1 MTNTVEEAEIINKY
15 LCQIKKG
22 LPLFIRLRKNE
33 VNDILDE
40 IEEHIWEKVIESA
53 GDKEPTEIDIQIA
66 ISQIGEPED
75 IANKFASKSTPHI
88 YISEE
93 IYPLY
98 RTYWKVIFWSFFL
111 WLAVYLIPLEVP
123 HDPRNSFLYQI
134 SEFFLF
140 EYIFIV
146 LIISV
151 SSFVFV
157 GVIFCYL
164 SITGY
169 IPYKQRKSKLQSSN
183 FNINNIQKRKLKEY
197 VQIVILLL
205 EISFFLFSAIYVLL
219 YSDFFLAIAFFIL
232 LSVKSLRRFTK
243 RKSIISQKILIALD
257 IYLIRWI
264 IHTLGELLFL
274 NYLGFQEFFNFL
286 PGLML
291 FYFSYEIYTFMTI
304 RDKKELYLKELSMVK
319 RLRTKER
326 MLRNKK
332 GDDTMNTQKIS
343 NGKSLFN
350 LELEE
355 KIKLELKKVK
365 RKLPFWL
372 KMSEKREI
380 INNTEEEIREDI
392 QELEESSELHEENL
406 KLIFPKLGNIKS
418 ILSDYKQQG
427 TPRIFISKETWPWYL
442 KTIKM
447 VLSYFIIQSI
457 LSIILLKSFNVNFNN
472 LGISLFIRVIWLLW
486 MCILIL
492 ITKLFVFLSLNGF
505 NPKRKE
511 FLIPEKEINLHLYIW
526 EIFFAVIYIV
536 MGIIILLDEI
546 ASGELTTSPRI
557 FILTIIN
564 ILSLLSLGGVKSLK
578 LVIKKNNRILRSL
591 LIITSL
597 ILSLVISFFV
607 LYDSHIDFIFIH
619 SSISR
624 YIFTILFIPINIEII
639 YELFHFFFQL
649 KN

>member
-15 LCQIKKG
+15 LYQIKKG
-22 LPLFIRLRKNE
+22 LPLSIRLRRNE
-33 VNDILDE
+33 LNDILDE

-53 GDKEPTEIDIQIA
+53 GDKEPTEIDVQIA

-123 HDPRNSFLYQI
+123 HSHRNSYMYQI
-134 SEFFLF
+134 SEFFLL

-169 IPYKQRKSKLQSSN
+169 IPYKQRKFKLQSSN
-183 FNINNIQKRKLKEY
+183 FNINNIQKQKLKES
-197 VQIVILLL
+197 VQIVILFL
-205 EISFFLFSAIYVLL
+205 EISFFLFSAIYL
-219 YSDFFLAIAFFIL
+219 FLFIGPFEAIAFLIL
-232 LSVKSLRRFTK
+232 LSVKILRRYTK
-243 RKSIISQKILIALD
+243 RKSIILQRVLIIID
-257 IYLIRWI
+257 IYLIRLI
-264 IHTLGELLFL
+264 IPILEDFGS
-274 NYLGFQEFFNFL
+274 QEFFNFL
-286 PGLML
+286 PALIL

-326 MLRNKK
+326 IFRNKK
-332 GDDTMNTQKIS
+332 RDDNINTQNIS
-343 NGKSLFN
+343 SYKSLFS

-355 KIKLELKKVK
+355 KIKLHLKKVK

-372 KMSEKREI
+372 KISEKRDI
-380 INNTEEEIREDI
+380 INNIEEEIREHI

-406 KLIFPKLGNIKS
+406 RIKFPELGNIKL

-447 VLSYFIIQSI
+447 VLSYFLIQVI
-457 LSIILLKSFNVNFNN
+457 LSIILLKSFNVIFNN
-472 LGISLFIRVIWLLW
+472 LGISLFIRISWLFW

-492 ITKLFVFLSLNGF
+492 ITRLFVFLSLNGF

-511 FLIPEKEINLHLYIW
+511 FLIPKKEINLRFYIW

-536 MGIIILLDEI
+536 MGIIILFEI
-546 ASGELTTSPRI
+546 ASGELTTSPKI
-557 FILTIIN
+557 FILTIVN

-578 LVIKKNNRILRSL
+578 LVIKKNKRALKTL

-597 ILSLVISFFV
+597 MLSLVISFFV
-607 LYDSHIDFIFIH
+607 LYDSHLDFRFIY
-619 SSISR
+619 SPLSR
-624 YIFTILFIPINIEII
+624 NMFNFLFLPINIEII
-639 YELFHFFFQL
+639 YELFHFFSQL

>member
-22 LPLFIRLRKNE
+22 LPLSIRLRKDE
-33 VNDILDE
+33 LNDILDE

-123 HDPRNSFLYQI
+123 HSHRNSYMYQI
-134 SEFFLF
+134 SEFFLL

-169 IPYKQRKSKLQSSN
+169 IPYKQRKFKLQSSN

-197 VQIVILLL
+197 VQIVILFL
-205 EISFFLFSAIYVLL
+205 EISFFLFSAIYL
-219 YSDFFLAIAFFIL
+219 FLFIGPFEAIAFLIL
-232 LSVKSLRRFTK
+232 LSVKILRRYTK
-243 RKSIISQKILIALD
+243 RKSIILQRVLIIID
-257 IYLIRWI
+257 IYLIRLI
-264 IHTLGELLFL
+264 IPILEDFGS
-274 NYLGFQEFFNFL
+274 QEFFNFL
-286 PGLML
+286 PALIL

-326 MLRNKK
+326 IFRNKK
-332 GDDTMNTQKIS
+332 RDDNINTQNIS
-343 NGKSLFN
+343 SYKSPFS

-355 KIKLELKKVK
+355 KIKLHLKKVK

-372 KMSEKREI
+372 KISEKRDI
-380 INNTEEEIREDI
+380 INNIEEEIREHI

-406 KLIFPKLGNIKS
+406 RIKFPELGNIKL

-447 VLSYFIIQSI
+447 VLSYFIIQVI
-457 LSIILLKSFNVNFNN
+457 LSIILLKSFNVIFNN
-472 LGISLFIRVIWLLW
+472 LGISLFIRLSWLFW

-492 ITKLFVFLSLNGF
+492 ITRLFVFLSLNGF

-511 FLIPEKEINLHLYIW
+511 FLIPKKEINLRFYIW

-536 MGIIILLDEI
+536 MGIIILFEI

-557 FILTIIN
+557 FILTIVT

-578 LVIKKNNRILRSL
+578 LVIKKNKRALKTL

-597 ILSLVISFFV
+597 MLSLVISFFV
-607 LYDSHIDFIFIH
+607 LYDSHLDFRFIY
-619 SSISR
+619 SPLSR
-624 YIFTILFIPINIEII
+624 HMFNFLFLPINIEII
-639 YELFHFFFQL
+639 YELFHFFSQL

>member
-15 LCQIKKG
+15 LYQIKKG
-22 LPLFIRLRKNE
+22 LPLSIRLRRNE
-33 VNDILDE
+33 LNDILDE

-53 GDKEPTEIDIQIA
+53 GDKEPTEIDVQIA

-123 HDPRNSFLYQI
+123 HSHRNSYMYQI
-134 SEFFLF
+134 SEFFLL

-169 IPYKQRKSKLQSSN
+169 IPYKQRKFKLQSSN
-183 FNINNIQKRKLKEY
+183 FNINNIQKQKLKES
-197 VQIVILLL
+197 VQIVILFL
-205 EISFFLFSAIYVLL
+205 EISFFLFSAIYL
-219 YSDFFLAIAFFIL
+219 FLFIGPFEAIAFLIL
-232 LSVKSLRRFTK
+232 LSVKILRRYTK
-243 RKSIISQKILIALD
+243 RKSIILQRVLIIID
-257 IYLIRWI
+257 IYLIRLI
-264 IHTLGELLFL
+264 IPILEDFGS
-274 NYLGFQEFFNFL
+274 QEFFNFL
-286 PGLML
+286 PALIL

-326 MLRNKK
+326 IFRNKK
-332 GDDTMNTQKIS
+332 RDDNINTQNIS
-343 NGKSLFN
+343 SYKSPFS

-355 KIKLELKKVK
+355 KIKLHLKKVK

-372 KMSEKREI
+372 KISEKRDI
-380 INNTEEEIREDI
+380 INNIEEEIREHI

-406 KLIFPKLGNIKS
+406 RIKFPELGNIKL

-447 VLSYFIIQSI
+447 VLSYFIIQVI
-457 LSIILLKSFNVNFNN
+457 LSIILLKSFNVIFNN
-472 LGISLFIRVIWLLW
+472 LGISLFIRLSWLFW

-492 ITKLFVFLSLNGF
+492 ITRLFVFLSLNGF

-511 FLIPEKEINLHLYIW
+511 FLIPKKEINLRFYIW

-536 MGIIILLDEI
+536 MGIIILFEI
-546 ASGELTTSPRI
+546 ASGELTTSPKI
-557 FILTIIN
+557 FILTIVN

-578 LVIKKNNRILRSL
+578 LVIKKNKRALKTL

-597 ILSLVISFFV
+597 MLSLVISFFV
-607 LYDSHIDFIFIH
+607 LYDSHLDFRFIY
-619 SSISR
+619 SPLSR
-624 YIFTILFIPINIEII
+624 NMFNFLFLPINIEII
-639 YELFHFFFQL
+639 YELFHFFSQL

>member
-22 LPLFIRLRKNE
+22 LPLSIRLRKDE
-33 VNDILDE
+33 LNDILDE

-123 HDPRNSFLYQI
+123 HSHRNSYMYQI
-134 SEFFLF
+134 SEFFLL

-169 IPYKQRKSKLQSSN
+169 IPYKQRKFKLQSSN
-183 FNINNIQKRKLKEY
+183 FNINNIQKRKLKES
-197 VQIVILLL
+197 VQIVILFL
-205 EISFFLFSAIYVLL
+205 EISFFLFSAIYL
-219 YSDFFLAIAFFIL
+219 FLFIGPFEAIAFLIL
-232 LSVKSLRRFTK
+232 LSVKSLRRYTK
-243 RKSIISQKILIALD
+243 RKSIILQRVLIIID
-257 IYLIRWI
+257 IYLIRLI
-264 IHTLGELLFL
+264 IPTLEDFGS
-274 NYLGFQEFFNFL
+274 QEFFNFL
-286 PGLML
+286 PALIL

-304 RDKKELYLKELSMVK
+304 RDKKELHLKELSMVK

-326 MLRNKK
+326 IFRNKK
-332 GDDTMNTQKIS
+332 RDDNINTQNIS
-343 NGKSLFN
+343 SYKSPFS

-355 KIKLELKKVK
+355 KIKLHLKKVK

-372 KMSEKREI
+372 KISEKRDI
-380 INNTEEEIREDI
+380 INNIEEEIREHI

-406 KLIFPKLGNIKS
+406 RIKFPELGNIKL

-447 VLSYFIIQSI
+447 VLSYFIIQVI
-457 LSIILLKSFNVNFNN
+457 LSIILLKSFNVIFNN
-472 LGISLFIRVIWLLW
+472 LGISLFIRLSWLFW

-492 ITKLFVFLSLNGF
+492 ITRLFVFLSLNGF

-511 FLIPEKEINLHLYIW
+511 FLIPKKEINLRFYIW

-536 MGIIILLDEI
+536 MGIIILFEI

-557 FILTIIN
+557 FILTIVT

-578 LVIKKNNRILRSL
+578 LVIKKNKRALKTL

-597 ILSLVISFFV
+597 MFSLVISFFV
-607 LYDSHIDFIFIH
+607 LYDSHLDFRFIY
-619 SSISR
+619 SSLSR
-624 YIFTILFIPINIEII
+624 NMFNFLFLPINIEII
-639 YELFHFFFQL
+639 YELFHFFSQL

>member
-22 LPLFIRLRKNE
+22 LPLSIRLRKDE
-33 VNDILDE
+33 LNDILDE

-53 GDKEPTEIDIQIA
+53 GDKEPTEFDIQIA

-123 HDPRNSFLYQI
+123 HSHRNSYMYQI
-134 SEFFLF
+134 SEFFLL

-169 IPYKQRKSKLQSSN
+169 IPYKQRKFKLQSSN
-183 FNINNIQKRKLKEY
+183 FNINNIQKRKLKES
-197 VQIVILLL
+197 VQIVILFL
-205 EISFFLFSAIYVLL
+205 EISFFLFSAL
-219 YSDFFLAIAFFIL
+219 YLFLFIGPFEAIAFLIL
-232 LSVKSLRRFTK
+232 LSVKSLRRYTK
-243 RKSIISQKILIALD
+243 RKSIILQRVLIIID
-257 IYLIRWI
+257 IYLIRLI
-264 IHTLGELLFL
+264 IPTLEDFGS
-274 NYLGFQEFFNFL
+274 QEFFNFL
-286 PGLML
+286 PALIL

-326 MLRNKK
+326 IFRNKK
-332 GDDTMNTQKIS
+332 RDDNINTQNIS
-343 NGKSLFN
+343 SYKSPFS

-355 KIKLELKKVK
+355 KIKLHLKKVK

-372 KMSEKREI
+372 KISEKRDI
-380 INNTEEEIREDI
+380 INNIEEEIREHI

-406 KLIFPKLGNIKS
+406 RIKFPELGNIKL

-447 VLSYFIIQSI
+447 VLSYFIIQVI
-457 LSIILLKSFNVNFNN
+457 LSFILLISFNVIFNN
-472 LGISLFIRVIWLLW
+472 LGISLFIRLSWLFW

-492 ITKLFVFLSLNGF
+492 ITRLFVFLSLNGF

-511 FLIPEKEINLHLYIW
+511 FLIPKKEINLRFYIW

-536 MGIIILLDEI
+536 MGIIILFDGI

-557 FILTIIN
+557 FILTIVN

-578 LVIKKNNRILRSL
+578 LVIKKNKRTLKTL

-597 ILSLVISFFV
+597 MLSLVISFFV
-607 LYDSHIDFIFIH
+607 LYDSHLDFRFIY
-619 SSISR
+619 SSLSR
-624 YIFTILFIPINIEII
+624 NMFNFLFLPINIEII
-639 YELFHFFFQL
+639 YELFHFFSQL

>member
-15 LCQIKKG
+15 LYQIKKG
-22 LPLFIRLRKNE
+22 LPLSIRLRRNE
-33 VNDILDE
+33 LNDILDE

-123 HDPRNSFLYQI
+123 HSHRNSYMYQI
-134 SEFFLF
+134 SEFFLL

-169 IPYKQRKSKLQSSN
+169 IPYKQRKFKLQSSN
-183 FNINNIQKRKLKEY
+183 FNINNIQKRKLKES
-197 VQIVILLL
+197 VQIVILFL
-205 EISFFLFSAIYVLL
+205 EISFFLFSAIYL
-219 YSDFFLAIAFFIL
+219 FLFIGPFEAIAFLIL
-232 LSVKSLRRFTK
+232 LSVKILRRYTK
-243 RKSIISQKILIALD
+243 RKSIILQRVLIIID
-257 IYLIRWI
+257 IYLIRLI
-264 IHTLGELLFL
+264 IPILEDFGS
-274 NYLGFQEFFNFL
+274 QEFFNFL
-286 PGLML
+286 PALIL

-304 RDKKELYLKELSMVK
+304 RDKKELHLKELSMVK

-326 MLRNKK
+326 IFRNKK
-332 GDDTMNTQKIS
+332 RDDNINTQNIS
-343 NGKSLFN
+343 SYKSPFS

-355 KIKLELKKVK
+355 KIKLHLKKVK

-372 KMSEKREI
+372 KISEKRDI
-380 INNTEEEIREDI
+380 INNIEEEIREHI

-406 KLIFPKLGNIKS
+406 GMKFPELGNIKL

-447 VLSYFIIQSI
+447 VLSYFIIQVI
-457 LSIILLKSFNVNFNN
+457 LSFILLISFNVIFNN
-472 LGISLFIRVIWLLW
+472 LGISLFIRISWLFW

-492 ITKLFVFLSLNGF
+492 ITRLFVFLSLNGF

-511 FLIPEKEINLHLYIW
+511 FLIPKKEINLRFYIW

-536 MGIIILLDEI
+536 MGIIILFDGI

-557 FILTIIN
+557 FILTIVN

-578 LVIKKNNRILRSL
+578 LVIKKNKRALKTL

-597 ILSLVISFFV
+597 MLSLVISFFV
-607 LYDSHIDFIFIH
+607 LYDSHLDFRFIY
-619 SSISR
+619 SPLSR
-624 YIFTILFIPINIEII
+624 NMFNFLFLPINIEII
-639 YELFHFFFQL
+639 YELFHFFSQL

>member
-22 LPLFIRLRKNE
+22 LPLSIRLRKDE
-33 VNDILDE
+33 LNDILDE

-123 HDPRNSFLYQI
+123 HNHRNSYWYQI

-197 VQIVILLL
+197 IQIVILLL

-219 YSDFFLAIAFFIL
+219 FSDILIGIAFFIL

-243 RKSIISQKILIALD
+243 RKSIIWQKILIILD
-257 IYLIRWI
+257 IYLIRWV

-286 PGLML
+286 PVLVL

-304 RDKKELYLKELSMVK
+304 RDKNELYLKELSMVK

-326 MLRNKK
+326 IFRNKK
-332 GDDTMNTQKIS
+332 RDDNINTQNIS
-343 NGKSLFN
+343 SYKSPFS

-355 KIKLELKKVK
+355 KIKLHLKKVK

-372 KMSEKREI
+372 KISEKRDI
-380 INNTEEEIREDI
+380 INNIEEEIREDI

-406 KLIFPKLGNIKS
+406 RIKFPELGNIKL

-447 VLSYFIIQSI
+447 VLSYFIIQVI
-457 LSIILLKSFNVNFNN
+457 LSFILLISFNVIFNN
-472 LGISLFIRVIWLLW
+472 LGISLFIRFSWLFW

-492 ITKLFVFLSLNGF
+492 ITRLFVFLSLNGF

-511 FLIPEKEINLHLYIW
+511 FLIPKKEINLRFYIW

-536 MGIIILLDEI
+536 MGIIILFYGI

-557 FILTIIN
+557 FILTIVT

-578 LVIKKNNRILRSL
+578 LVIKKNKRALKTL

-597 ILSLVISFFV
+597 MFSLVISFFV
-607 LYDSHIDFIFIH
+607 LYDSHLDFRFIY
-619 SSISR
+619 SSLSINM
-624 YIFTILFIPINIEII
+624 FTFLFLPINIEII
-639 YELFHFFFQL
+639 YELFHFFSQL